1 MITFLA
7 AIFVFGLLIISHEMG
22 HFFTAKACGIKVS
35 EFSVGMGPK
44 LFGIKGKETNYS
56 LRLFPIGGY
65 VKMLGE
71 EEESQD
77 PRAFCNQSPWR
88 RLMVIIAGAFMNF
101 VVAIILLTIFNFNV
115 GIYKPIINKVV
126 PNMPA
131 EKAGLKADDR
141 IIAVNNNS
149 IESWEEFISFVDQNK
164 DKDFKLTVDRNG
176 QKLDVTLKPEF
187 NGTANKYMIGIESKY
202 VKGSFAASVSEA
214 FKKTNQIV
222 KEIFKFFGSLFQGKI
237 SSNDVGGPVAIIKMS
252 GEVAK
257 LGVWNLI
264 MFTAFLSINLG
275 VINLIPFPALD
286 GGWVLILLI
295 EGITGKKADENK
307 LGIVNLIGFSI
318 LMALAVFITYK
329 DILKLGSF

>member
-1 MITFLA
+1 MVTFLA

-22 HFFTAKACGIKVS
+22 HFFTAKACGVKVS

-44 LFGIKGKETNYS
+44 LFGIKGKKTDYS
-56 LRLFPIGGY
+56 LRIFPIGGY

-88 RLMVIIAGAFMNF
+88 RLVVIIAGAFMNF
-101 VVAIILLTIFNFNV
+101 VVAIVLLTIFNFNV
-115 GIYKPIINKVV
+115 GVYKPIVNKVV

-141 IIAVNNNS
+141 ITAVNNNS

-187 NGTANKYMIGIESKY
+187 DKTANKYMIGIESKY
-202 VKGSFAASVSEA
+202 VKGSFAESIADA
-214 FKKTNQIV
+214 FRKTNQIV
-222 KEIFKFFGSLFQGKI
+222 KEIFKFFGFLFQGKI

-252 GEVAK
+252 GEAAK
-257 LGVWNLI
+257 LGIWNLI
-264 MFTAFLSINLG
+264 MFAAFLSINLG
-275 VINLIPFPALD
+275 VINLVPFPALD
-286 GGWVLILLI
+286 GGWVVILLI
-295 EGITGKKADENK
+295 EGITGKKPNEDK